1 MLWRSE
7 WQAATEAVASRKHD
21 GTTTFKRIGVM
32 GALNRDV
39 ERVFGPPRKEPHLG
53 HRKPAVSGWPV
64 SLA

>member
-1 MLWRSE
+1 MM
-7 WQAATEAVASRKHD
+7 
-21 GTTTFKRIGVM
+21 GTTMFKRIGVM